1 MNSNQQISG
10 MDPSYDAWCCVVVG
24 RTLQLEWIQID
35 KWIKIPADSTS
46 LCSLSQIQSW
56 WLKLNNCV
64 ISDHSLYWHDSI
76 GWFFFIRPIRLVGF
90 SLLTRFD
97 WLVLGALIMCQPL
110 IFYLVCP
117 GRLCIFLFSFFVS
130 WSWFHVTSASQ
141 QEIRFCQSIG
151 SIQRVCGVYHYW
163 YGYIIID
170 IIIDMAT
177 GFWDSTWWHSSL
189 TNPAWTRACCSALP
203 EGEQQHTLWN
213 FFWEEASTK
222 EKMIWTT
229 CGLRRREARHWVK

>member
-35 KWIKIPADSTS
+35 KWIKIPADPTS

-76 GWFFFIRPIRLVGF
+76 GWFFFIDPIRLVGF

-110 IFYLVCP
+110 IFLS
-117 GRLCIFLFSFFVS
+117 GVS
-130 WSWFHVTSASQ
+130 WQTLYISIF
-141 QEIRFCQSIG
+141 IFRFLILISCHLCQSTRNQIL
-151 SIQRVCGVYHYW
+151 SINWKHSKSLWSIPLLIWLYHYWYHYW
-163 YGYIIID
+163 YGNGLLRFYVV
-170 IIIDMAT
+170 T
-177 GFWDSTWWHSSL
+177 
-189 TNPAWTRACCSALP
+189 
-203 EGEQQHTLWN
+203 
-213 FFWEEASTK
+213 FFAD
-222 EKMIWTT
+222 
-229 CGLRRREARHWVK
+229 